1 MHFMHFFLKT
11 QAGVSKRCFG
21 APAFGD
27 DFFLLIMWM
36 RIIYPKIVA
45 NYCRYIF
52 QENLNSF

>member
-1 MHFMHFFLKT
+1 MHFMHFFKKT

-27 DFFLLIMWM
+27 DLFLLIMWM
-36 RIIYPKIVA
+36 RIYPKIVA

-52 QENLNSF
+52 KKI